1 MPSLDPFA
9 PAPGCRSAHQWTAGL
24 LGGLLAMAA
33 AAAPSVLHA
42 QDAPPPAA
50 VRLVADTLHGVALED
65 PYRWMEQPENPEFA
79 EWMRAQGRYTTARLR
94 AIPHRDEL
102 LRRVRELALA
112 TRGIRRLTRVGDQL
126 FFLRAD
132 SGAALPWLAVRGA
145 DGAERVL
152 FDPAAHR
159 GDDGQHI
166 SIDNFTPSPD
176 GRLVALN
183 LARGGGEVSRVHVLE
198 TATGAMRPD
207 VIERIWG
214 EFAVSWLPD
223 GSGFFYTQMAPASD
237 DPGADPLLGMRVR
250 VHRLG
255 TAPENDPLVLG
266 PALTP
271 RMPIDPRE
279 FPWIEVSRGSEWML
293 AFASGARAET
303 RLCVARLAEL
313 RGTETPWRCVAEY
326 DDQVESAAVHGD
338 DLFLLSSKDAPNRR
352 VLRVP
357 LADPALARA
366 EVVVPEGAE
375 RVLTSIA
382 AARDALYVVQ
392 LDRGSDRVSRLDY
405 GGGVPREV
413 ALPLAQ
419 ASVGLVA
426 SPEQEGVLVSAQGW
440 TQPGAWYALEAAG
453 ATLRD
458 IGLGTSSPADFSGI
472 VVESVDAASFD
483 GARVPLTIL
492 RSRGLALD
500 SSHPAVLFGYAGY
513 GYPIQ
518 PAFQANLLA
527 WLERG
532 GVYAV
537 CHARGGGEKGRAWY
551 LAGKGQQ
558 KQNGVRDF
566 IACAEYLS
574 ARGYTRPER
583 LGAWSASM
591 GGVLVGGAITERP
604 DAFGAAVVEVG
615 ILNPVRLLQGVNGAN
630 QIAELGDPG
639 TEEGYRALAAMDPYH
654 HVRPGTRYPAVL
666 LPVGLND
673 GRVSAWHSA
682 KFAARLTARTASGR
696 PVLIRI
702 DEEAGHGV
710 GSTRD
715 QAAELDADVFA
726 FLLWQLG
733 HPDFQPRE

>member
-1 MPSLDPFA
+1 MPRLTLIA
-9 PAPGCRSAHQWTAGL
+9 PAPGSRSLHRRMAGW
-24 LGGLLAMAA
+24 LGGLAVAA
-33 AAAPSVLHA
+33 ATAPSVLAA
-42 QDAPPPAA
+42 QHAPPPAPA
-50 VRLVADTLHGVALED
+50 RLVADTVHGIALED
-65 PYRWMEQPENPEFA
+65 PYRWMERPENPEFT
-79 EWMRAQGRYTTARLR
+79 EWMRAQGRYTRGRLQ
-94 AIPHRDEL
+94 AIPHREDL
-102 LRRVRELALA
+102 LRRVRELTLA
-112 TRGIRRLTRVGDQL
+112 TSGVRRLTRAGDQL

-132 SGAALPWLAVRGA
+132 SGAALPRLVVRGA

-152 FDPAAHR
+152 FDPAARR
-159 GDDGQHI
+159 GDGGQHI
-166 SIDNFTPSPD
+166 SIDNFTPAPD

-223 GSGFFYTQMAPASD
+223 ASGFFYTQMAPEGTDSA
-237 DPGADPLLGMRVR
+237 ADPLLGMRVR

-255 TAPENDPLVLG
+255 TAPDGDPLVLG
-266 PALTP
+266 PGATP

-279 FPWIEVSRGSEWML
+279 FPWIEVPHGSEWML
-293 AFASGARAET
+293 AFAGGARAEA
-303 RLCVARLAEL
+303 RLCVARLEEL
-313 RGTETPWRCVAEY
+313 RGTGTPWRCVAEY
-326 DDQVESAAVHGD
+326 DDLVEQAAVHGD
-338 DLFLLSSKDAPNRR
+338 DLFLLSSRDAPNRR

-366 EVVVPEGAE
+366 AVVVPEHAE
-375 RVLTSIA
+375 RVVTSIA
-382 AARDALYVVQ
+382 TARDALYVVEM
-392 LDRGSDRVSRLDY
+392 DRGSDRVSRVDY
-405 GGGVPREV
+405 GGGAPREV

-419 ASVGLVA
+419 ATVGLVA
-426 SPEQEGVLVSAQGW
+426 SPDREGVLVSAQGW
-440 TQPGAWYALEAAG
+440 TRPSAWYALDPAG
-453 ATLRD
+453 GTLRD
-458 IGLGTSSPADFSGI
+458 VGLGTSSPADFSGI
-472 VVESVDAASFD
+472 EVESVDAESFD

-492 RSRGLALD
+492 RRRDTALD
-500 SSHPAVLFGYAGY
+500 GSHPAVLFGYAGY
-513 GYPIQ
+513 GSSMQ
-518 PAFQANLLA
+518 PRFDPNLLA

-551 LAGKGQQ
+551 LGGKGAQ
-558 KQNGVRDF
+558 KRNGVRDF

-574 ARGYTRPER
+574 TRGYTRPER

-591 GGVLVGGAITERP
+591 GGVLVGGAVTERP
-604 DAFGAAVVEVG
+604 QAFGAAVVEVG

-630 QIAELGDPG
+630 QIAELGDPR
-639 TEEGYRALAAMDPYH
+639 TEAGYRALAAMDPYH
-654 HVRPGTRYPAVL
+654 HVRPGQSYPAVL

-673 GRVSAWHSA
+673 GRVSAWHSG
-682 KFAARLTARTASGR
+682 KFAARLAAGTASGR

-733 HPDFQPRE
+733 HPDFQPHD